1 MSNQDILS
9 AFNNHLTEL
18 FEALIEIFPKD
29 NTLKIANSSIITLR
43 RANPKIILPIW
54 KTYIL
59 DKYENVIMSG
69 DINFFLETDWVNSFT
84 DESSIKLILEKIA
97 VVKETLKF
105 LSNDDLQK
113 TILYVQNL
121 TKLCKLYYINKENK
135 EKKSIV

>member
-1 MSNQDILS
+1 MSSQDILS

-29 NTLKIANSSIITLR
+29 NTLRIANSSILTLR

-59 DKYENVIMSG
+59 DKYEVVIMSG

-97 VVKETLKF
+97 VVKETLKV
-105 LSNDDLQK
+105 LNKDDLEK

-121 TKLCKLYYINKENK
+121 TKLCKLYYMSK
-135 EKKSIV
+135 

>member
-1 MSNQDILS
+1 MSSQDILS

-29 NTLKIANSSIITLR
+29 NTLKIANSSILALR

-54 KTYIL
+54 RTYIL
-59 DKYENVIMSG
+59 DKYEAVIMSG

-97 VVKETLKF
+97 VVKETLKV
-105 LSNDDLQK
+105 LNNDDLEK

-121 TKLCKLYYINKENK
+121 TKLCKLYYQSK
-135 EKKSIV
+135 